1 MAQPKGYVN
10 PDFPNYVCRLKKALC
25 AWYEALK
32 SHLTISGF
40 VKSKSDASLF
50 IFTSETVTMYILVYF
65 DSILITRNYPA
76 LVTHV
81 INSLVPNG
89 IVLSQSKYIL
99 EILIDVDMTNC
110 KGVMTPMC
118 SSSPPK
124 AGDGSP
130 HADATLYSTKRVL
143 RYLQASSTY
152 ADADKPGDP
161 MTESSLFHYRFSFTF
176 LKMFTTF
183 F

>member
-50 IFTSETVTMYILVYF
+50 IFTSETVTMYILVY
-65 DSILITRNYPA
+65 
-76 LVTHV
+76 V
-81 INSLVPNG
+81 INSLADKYSLKNIGEFNYFLGIEVKHVANG

-99 EILIDVDMTNC
+99 EIL
-110 KGVMTPMC
+110 
-118 SSSPPK
+118 
-124 AGDGSP
+124 
-130 HADATLYSTKRVL
+130 
-143 RYLQASSTY
+143 
-152 ADADKPGDP
+152 
-161 MTESSLFHYRFSFTF
+161 
-176 LKMFTTF
+176 
-183 F
+183 